1 MVEIVEN
8 LDQAIEWIHWYGS
21 GHTELIVCSD
31 ESPVGEEFFKRVDAA
46 FVFKNASTRF
56 MDGFRY
62 LGLGLNL
69 VYLPA
74 YLLSST
80 KGSERSAYHQ
90 VATAL
95 IRLRLCAGFQRGIC
109 LQVIHQQGV
118 DMT

>member
-1 MVEIVEN
+1 MVEIVEK

-69 VYLPA
+69 VYLPGVFT
-74 YLLSST
+74 L
-80 KGSERSAYHQ
+80 
-90 VATAL
+90 VD
-95 IRLRLCAGFQRGIC
+95 QRE
-109 LQVIHQQGV
+109 
-118 DMT
+118 